1 MQGLIMD
8 MPLMISAA
16 IRHAA
21 TFHGGT
27 EVVAR
32 TIEGD
37 IHRYDYSEAHARMQQ
52 LAHALLRLGIRS
64 GDRIG
69 SLAWNTHR
77 HFEMFYGVSGT
88 GAVLHT
94 INPRLFADQLVY
106 IINHAEDRLL
116 FVDAATLPVVEAI
129 APRLTTIEHYVM
141 MCEPARMPAKTSLPH
156 LLCYDELLAA
166 ESTHYD
172 WPEFDERSAST
183 LCYTSGT
190 TGNPKGVLY
199 SHRSALLVAL
209 QIAPM
214 AAIGVPNG
222 AGVTMMPMA
231 PMFHGNAW
239 QFPYVAPMLGAKLV
253 LPGRNYE
260 PDKLYELLEGE
271 RVTLTC
277 GVPTFWLILTE
288 WLQRTG
294 KKFST
299 LRISLSSGSAPP
311 RSLIETMERDHGV
324 QLMQAWG
331 MTEALGGSAATMKPG
346 AADLPF
352 EQRIDQRLKSGRA
365 LFGNRYRIVDDEG
378 KELPHDGVAFGHL
391 RVKAPWVSSGLLQG
405 RRRQRGGRAG
415 LAEDRRPGHHRPRR
429 LHLADRPLEGRD
441 QVRRRM
447 DQQHR
452 AGERGL
458 RPPGGAAGRGH
469 RHRPPEVAGAATA
482 GGDEARGRVA
492 ERGRAD
498 RLHARQGRQLVAARR
513 RGLRRADA
521 AHRHR
526 QAVEAEAAR
535 AVQGLRAE
543 VMIHSPAL
551 SEAIA
556 FAQAHEMPWPRDPA
570 ADPAHWGV
578 HHEDPPP
585 YNVLRGPVHGRGP
598 VSGVVWQH
606 GREVAAWGEPE
617 RAELTF
623 SVAKTYLALLAGV
636 AQAQGLLPDADE
648 PVVERVRGIG
658 FDIGAQPPSHLD
670 HAAAADQRVGRQ
682 LLRPARHGRPLS
694 QGRLRPAPAQRPQ
707 GRCAAAAPP
716 GSYWEYND
724 VRINQLSLALLHL
737 FGAPLPEVFREQVMR
752 PIGASEDWA
761 WLGYDD
767 AWVEL
772 PATAGRPARR
782 VQSVPGGTHWGGG
795 VSIGARDQ
803 ARLGQLLLDGGSHA
817 AGRSCRRPGCAR
829 CSNPAPLRRST
840 AGCSGSTATGS
851 TSPGHRR
858 KAPAWSAPE
867 DT

>member
-8 MPLMISAA
+8 MPLMIAAA

-37 IHRYDYSEAHARMQQ
+37 IHRYDYATAHARMQQ
-52 LAHALLRLGIRS
+52 LANALGRLGMKS
-64 GDRIG
+64 GDRVG

-141 MCEPARMPAKTSLPH
+141 MCEPSRMPAKTSLPK
-156 LLCYDELLAA
+156 LLCYDDLLAA
-166 ESTHYD
+166 ESAHYD

-311 RSLIETMERDHGV
+311 RSLVETMERDFGV

-378 KELPHDGVAFGHL
+378 KELPHDGVAFGHF
-391 RVKAPWVSSGLLQG
+391 RVKAPWVSSAYFKGEGGSAVDEQGWLKTGDLATISRDGYIALTDRSKDVIKSGGEWISSIELENVASGHPAVLQAAAIG
-405 RRRQRGGRAG
+405 IAHPKWQ
-415 LAEDRRPGHHRPRR
+415 E
-429 LHLADRPLEGRD
+429 RPLLVVTRREG
-441 QVRRRM
+441 
-447 DQQHR
+447 
-452 AGERGL
+452 A
-458 RPPGGAAGRGH
+458 
-469 RHRPPEVAGAATA
+469 
-482 GGDEARGRVA
+482 
-492 ERGRAD
+492 
-498 RLHARQGRQLVAARR
+498 
-513 RGLRRADA
+513 
-521 AHRHR
+521 
-526 QAVEAEAAR
+526 
-535 AVQGLRAE
+535 
-543 VMIHSPAL
+543 SL
-551 SEAIA
+551 SEA
-556 FAQAHEMPWPRDPA
+556 ELLDYM
-570 ADPAHWGV
+570 
-578 HHEDPPP
+578 
-585 YNVLRGPVHGRGP
+585 RGK
-598 VSGVVWQH
+598 
-606 GREVAAWGEPE
+606 VASWW
-617 RAELTF
+617 
-623 SVAKTYLALLAGV
+623 
-636 AQAQGLLPDADE
+636 LPDA
-648 PVVERVRGIG
+648 VEFI
-658 FDIGAQPPSHLD
+658 
-670 HAAAADQRVGRQ
+670 DQMPLTGTGK
-682 LLRPARHGRPLS
+682 LWKLKLRERFKD
-694 QGRLRPAPAQRPQ
+694 
-707 GRCAAAAPP
+707 
-716 GSYWEYND
+716 Y
-724 VRINQLSLALLHL
+724 RI
-737 FGAPLPEVFREQVMR
+737 
-752 PIGASEDWA
+752 
-761 WLGYDD
+761 D
-767 AWVEL
+767 A
-772 PATAGRPARR
+772 
-782 VQSVPGGTHWGGG
+782 
-795 VSIGARDQ
+795 
-803 ARLGQLLLDGGSHA
+803 
-817 AGRSCRRPGCAR
+817 
-829 CSNPAPLRRST
+829 
-840 AGCSGSTATGS
+840 
-851 TSPGHRR
+851 
-858 KAPAWSAPE
+858 
-867 DT
+867 

>member
-21 TFHGGT
+21 AFHGDT

-37 IHRYDYSEAHARMQQ
+37 IHRYTYAEAHARMQQ
-52 LAHALLRLGIRS
+52 LANVLLRLGIKPGGRV
-64 GDRIG
+64 G

-141 MCEPARMPAKTSLPH
+141 MCEPTRMPAKTSLPN
-156 LLCYDELLAA
+156 LLCYDALLAA
-166 ESTHYD
+166 ESAHYD

-209 QIAPM
+209 QIVPM

-222 AGVTMMPMA
+222 AAVTMMPMA

-288 WLQRTG
+288 WLQRSG
-294 KKFST
+294 NRFST

-311 RSLIETMERDHGV
+311 RSLVETMERDFGV

-352 EQRIDQRLKSGRA
+352 DQRIDQRLKSGRA

-378 KELPHDGVAFGHL
+378 KELPHDGVAFGHF
-391 RVKAPWVSSGLLQG
+391 RVKAPWVSSAYFKGEGGSALDEQGWLKTGDLATIGPDGCIALTDRAKDVIKSGGEWISSIELENVASGHPAVLQAAAIG
-405 RRRQRGGRAG
+405 IAHPKWQ
-415 LAEDRRPGHHRPRR
+415 E
-429 LHLADRPLEGRD
+429 RPLLVVTRREG
-441 QVRRRM
+441 
-447 DQQHR
+447 
-452 AGERGL
+452 A
-458 RPPGGAAGRGH
+458 
-469 RHRPPEVAGAATA
+469 
-482 GGDEARGRVA
+482 
-492 ERGRAD
+492 
-498 RLHARQGRQLVAARR
+498 
-513 RGLRRADA
+513 
-521 AHRHR
+521 
-526 QAVEAEAAR
+526 
-535 AVQGLRAE
+535 
-543 VMIHSPAL
+543 SL
-551 SEAIA
+551 S
-556 FAQAHEMPWPRDPA
+556 
-570 ADPAHWGV
+570 G
-578 HHEDPPP
+578 
-585 YNVLRGPVHGRGP
+585 
-598 VSGVVWQH
+598 
-606 GREVAAWGEPE
+606 
-617 RAELTF
+617 AELLDYMRGK
-623 SVAKTYLALLAGV
+623 VA
-636 AQAQGLLPDADE
+636 
-648 PVVERVRGIG
+648 
-658 FDIGAQPPSHLD
+658 S
-670 HAAAADQRVGRQ
+670 
-682 LLRPARHGRPLS
+682 
-694 QGRLRPAPAQRPQ
+694 
-707 GRCAAAAPP
+707 
-716 GSYWEYND
+716 
-724 VRINQLSLALLHL
+724 
-737 FGAPLPEVFREQVMR
+737 
-752 PIGASEDWA
+752 
-761 WLGYDD
+761 
-767 AWVEL
+767 
-772 PATAGRPARR
+772 
-782 VQSVPGGTHWGGG
+782 
-795 VSIGARDQ
+795 
-803 ARLGQLLLDGGSHA
+803 
-817 AGRSCRRPGCAR
+817 
-829 CSNPAPLRRST
+829 
-840 AGCSGSTATGS
+840 
-851 TSPGHRR
+851 
-858 KAPAWSAPE
+858 
-867 DT
+867 

>member
-1 MQGLIMD
+1 MLGLIMD

-37 IHRYDYSEAHARMQQ
+37 IHRYDYATAYARMQQ
-52 LAHALLRLGIRS
+52 LANALGRLGMKS
-64 GDRIG
+64 GDRVG

-141 MCEPARMPAKTSLPH
+141 MCEPSRMPAKTSLPK
-156 LLCYDELLAA
+156 LLCYDDLLAA
-166 ESTHYD
+166 ESAHYD

-311 RSLIETMERDHGV
+311 RSLVETMERDFGV

-378 KELPHDGVAFGHL
+378 KELPHDGVAFGHF
-391 RVKAPWVSSGLLQG
+391 RVKAPWVSSAYFKGEGGSAVDEQGWLKTGDLATISPDGYIALTDRSKDVIKSGGEWISSIELENVASGHPAVLQAAAIG
-405 RRRQRGGRAG
+405 IAHPKWQ
-415 LAEDRRPGHHRPRR
+415 E
-429 LHLADRPLEGRD
+429 RPLLVVTRREG
-441 QVRRRM
+441 
-447 DQQHR
+447 
-452 AGERGL
+452 A
-458 RPPGGAAGRGH
+458 
-469 RHRPPEVAGAATA
+469 
-482 GGDEARGRVA
+482 
-492 ERGRAD
+492 
-498 RLHARQGRQLVAARR
+498 
-513 RGLRRADA
+513 
-521 AHRHR
+521 
-526 QAVEAEAAR
+526 
-535 AVQGLRAE
+535 
-543 VMIHSPAL
+543 SL
-551 SEAIA
+551 SEA
-556 FAQAHEMPWPRDPA
+556 ELLDYM
-570 ADPAHWGV
+570 
-578 HHEDPPP
+578 
-585 YNVLRGPVHGRGP
+585 RGK
-598 VSGVVWQH
+598 
-606 GREVAAWGEPE
+606 VASWW
-617 RAELTF
+617 
-623 SVAKTYLALLAGV
+623 
-636 AQAQGLLPDADE
+636 LPDA
-648 PVVERVRGIG
+648 VEFI
-658 FDIGAQPPSHLD
+658 
-670 HAAAADQRVGRQ
+670 DQMPLTGTGK
-682 LLRPARHGRPLS
+682 LWKLKLRERFKD
-694 QGRLRPAPAQRPQ
+694 
-707 GRCAAAAPP
+707 
-716 GSYWEYND
+716 Y
-724 VRINQLSLALLHL
+724 RI
-737 FGAPLPEVFREQVMR
+737 
-752 PIGASEDWA
+752 
-761 WLGYDD
+761 D
-767 AWVEL
+767 A
-772 PATAGRPARR
+772 
-782 VQSVPGGTHWGGG
+782 
-795 VSIGARDQ
+795 
-803 ARLGQLLLDGGSHA
+803 
-817 AGRSCRRPGCAR
+817 
-829 CSNPAPLRRST
+829 
-840 AGCSGSTATGS
+840 
-851 TSPGHRR
+851 
-858 KAPAWSAPE
+858 
-867 DT
+867 